1 MLYFMFYMFFCLS
14 IRSSEMLLNGS
25 FGFRLQSVTPVSY
38 VEIHKVKAEKSLGDE
53 KNLVREGREAE
64 VYTEE
69 HDKLLGTYEENWELF
84 KDGYGDDGKRIYDP
98 IKGKTCHQ
106 CRLGFTF
113 FSLLCMRS

>member
-1 MLYFMFYMFFCLS
+1 MALLVVFFFFFFL
-14 IRSSEMLLNGS
+14 
-25 FGFRLQSVTPVSY
+25 GFRLQSVTPVSY

-69 HDKLLGTYEENWELF
+69 HDKLLGTCEENWELF

-106 CRLGFTF
+106 CRLGSTF